1 MTMYTL
7 RLPLLDI
14 EVPVKP
20 GDTILAAICRAGMTY
35 TYGCRRGGCGVCR
48 ATVCAGS
55 TSYEG
60 KVIAESVLSAEDR
73 ATGVVLTCRACPTS
87 DVTVEFAPESKVRMT
102 VPLAFSMAS
111 KAIPSSAGDHAQHTN
126 TSQYARR

>member
-1 MTMYTL
+1 MHTL
-7 RLPLLDI
+7 RLPRLNV

-20 GDTILAAICRAGMTY
+20 GETVLSAICRAGMTY

-48 ATVCAGS
+48 ATVRAGS

-60 KVIAESVLSAEDR
+60 KVIAESVLSREDR
-73 ATGVVLTCRACPTS
+73 AAGVVLTCRACPTS

-102 VPLAFSMAS
+102 VPLAFSTVS
-111 KAIPSSAGDHAQHTN
+111 KTIPSSAGDHAQRTN
-126 TSQYARR
+126 TGQYLRR